1 MNKITAV
8 LLSLI
13 VVLALLCAC
22 AQHQNPPQVQD
33 QDTTQ
38 SQIPI
43 LELIE
48 EITEEMAELVP
59 ITEEQTE
66 EQTEAPVENKF
77 YLVLGD
83 SIAYGSGLTNP
94 EAACYGKIVADTNG
108 YDYANHSVPGH
119 TTADL
124 INRLKEEE
132 VIADLEKAD
141 IINISIGG
149 NDFLKSDLKQIMRD
163 ALVNGNYTK
172 LDKIVNNFYN
182 NLCTIIDIINSHNP
196 DATIL
201 VQTLYNPQSSDLLR
215 DAYQMGVDRLNNA
228 IKKYDSKNLGEIVIV
243 DVGKALGADMA
254 NYAADTIH
262 PSAKGNEK
270 IAQTVLN
277 KLYELKLGTDTKPV
291 ITTKGKDKA

>member
-1 MNKITAV
+1 MNKITTA

-13 VVLALLCAC
+13 VILGLLCAC
-22 AQHQNPPQVQD
+22 AQHQNPSQVQD
-33 QDTTQ
+33 QGTTQ

-48 EITEEMAELVP
+48 EITEELDAIEVE
-59 ITEEQTE
+59 TETE
-66 EQTEAPVENKF
+66 PQTEAPVENTF

-94 EAACYGKIVADTNG
+94 VAACYGKIVADTNG

-119 TTADL
+119 TTANL
-124 INRLKEEE
+124 ITKLKEEE

-149 NDFLKSDLKQIMRD
+149 NDFLTSNVKQLITD
-163 ALVNGNYTK
+163 CLVNGDYSK
-172 LDKIVNNFYN
+172 LDKIAQTFYN
-182 NLCTIIDIINSHNP
+182 NLCEIVDIINSHNE
-196 DATIL
+196 DAVIL
-201 VQTLYNPQSSDLLR
+201 VQTLYNPQEDFLR
-215 DAYQMGVDRLNNA
+215 DAYQIGADRINNA
-228 IKKYDSKNLGEIVIV
+228 IKKYASKNPGEIVIV

-254 NYAADTIH
+254 NYAADKIH

-277 KLYELKLGTDTKPV
+277 KLYELKLGTETKPV
-291 ITTKGKDKA
+291 ITTKGKDKK